1 MKNKVASVQ
10 WDPEDIFGLHL
21 FTCNGQYI
29 KYKLGQTVN
38 YCNFGLDYN
47 ASIGVIDNSNQ
58 YFIYLFYFVNGRV
71 ITQVSPSVK

>member
-38 YCNFGLDYN
+38 YCNFGLDFGKCN
-47 ASIGVIDNSNQ
+47 NIWNVKLLVVLNSV
-58 YFIYLFYFVNGRV
+58 L
-71 ITQVSPSVK
+71 S

>member
-10 WDPEDIFGLHL
+10 WDPEDIFSLHL

-38 YCNFGLDYN
+38 YCNFGLDFN
-47 ASIGVIDNSNQ
+47 ASIGVIDNSN
-58 YFIYLFYFVNGRV
+58 
-71 ITQVSPSVK
+71 